1 MTTPKL
7 SSEKLLDFSLFK
19 NTTRRRLPHIL
30 VAFLVNFFTMC
41 VPIMLVYGDYLEKYR
56 GNWYTTKEIIATALR
71 NLNDIAVL
79 NLVFIYMLAAYF
91 GIITLRY
98 MMKRRSAHF
107 YHALPQSR
115 ETLYVTSIASSLF
128 SAAVAG
134 AVNLAIASAELA
146 IFGVG
151 YAEVYSAFFAYAFNN
166 TLVFLST
173 YAIVVFAGSVSG
185 NSIVQILMS
194 IVIMLYPFATHMAM
208 LLMRQTNAYYFW
220 IDYFVNENIIQWLTP
235 FAYVIFNY
243 DSTVSVVTVILAVV
257 ATAALLAFGL
267 VIYKKRAI
275 ENSENTI
282 VFKKLGSVLKYMFM
296 FTLTIYAGM
305 FFYTIEENIFSLIFG
320 FVSGATLSFMLFNT
334 ILEKSPKAMFKNF
347 KGLCIF
353 LAAFAV
359 LTLVL
364 CIDVFKLDEY
374 IPSEKNISYVE
385 LDVSEV
391 TFDDNRFDDPEMISA
406 LVTLLKN
413 QRDMNAKNV
422 ATPFDDY
429 THTFTIN
436 VAFHTKIGHVVARKY
451 HLSKFTDGAEEFLAL
466 LADAE
471 RMQAAF
477 DLKIAQLSE
486 HLGKNYNAQLSYNF
500 HDYLHAE
507 CDFDEFMAV
516 YLSEVPE
523 MNYSTLS
530 KPAVGYVNVRYVMT
544 KVRGQIVYDIYREY
558 DDSDI
563 FNDMP
568 IYDNMTRTIS
578 YLKSLK
584 PENDEKYVSRDEL
597 SKFPEDCTVINAKV
611 YDTREGVSVARTG
624 IRPAF
629 ITRLDVYP
637 SKTIDALTAEKLYS
651 LLYPYN
657 SGRYASITNLFM
669 AIDTDYVVRIDY
681 IDSNIEGATDDMY
694 YEEYYGY
701 EDVKVT
707 VQSNEYQKRF
717 VFPKGMVPDYVKALF
732 K

>member
-466 LADAE
+466 LADDE